1 MNAPDDAWVMMIWGK
16 FAVPGEEIDLPD
28 LLEELDPDDT
38 VLDCS
43 DDR

>member
-1 MNAPDDAWVMMIWGK
+1 VNDPDDSWVMTIWGK

-28 LLEELDPDDT
+28 LLEELDPEDT
-38 VLDCS
+38 VV